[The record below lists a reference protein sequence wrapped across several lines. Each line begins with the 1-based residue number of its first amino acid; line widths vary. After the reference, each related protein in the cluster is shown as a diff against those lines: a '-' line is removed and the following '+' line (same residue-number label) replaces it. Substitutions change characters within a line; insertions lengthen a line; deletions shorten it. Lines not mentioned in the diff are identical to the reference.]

1 MHLQLSHDDLTLE
14 QVGLVLSS
22 QVTELSVA
30 AEAMLAVQRSYTYIQ
45 GKIED
50 DTSLYYGINTGF
62 GSLCD
67 VSIPK
72 SDIQQLQLNL
82 LRSHACGAGE
92 EVPYPLV
99 RLMLVLKI
107 KNLIA
112 GHSGVSVTLV
122 EQLLSL
128 YNNDITPLI
137 YQLGSLGASGD
148 LAPLA
153 HLALPA
159 VGEGRVRYKGLE
171 MAAADALHIAGI
183 EAHVLQAKEGLAL
196 INGTQFSAAY
206 MSYAV
211 LQSHRM
217 IEMATNYAAVSIEA
231 YACDHSPYEVY
242 THEVRRHSGQIEI
255 AKQVY
260 AWISTSKIR
269 SACSSVQDPY
279 AFRCVPQVHG
289 ASLTAVEHAR
299 AIILQEINAVT
310 DNPNIF
316 AEDDRIISGG
326 NFHAQPLAMVLDY
339 MALAIAELGS
349 ISERRIYKLINGD
362 RDLPAYL
369 ADNPGLES
377 GYMIAQYTA
386 ASIVSQN
393 KQWCTPASIDSIV
406 SSKGQE
412 DHVSMAANA
421 ATKCYRIIDNVW
433 QVLAIE
439 LMIAVRAIEYRAPL
453 RPSPSTQ
460 RLVDKYR
467 ATIPRVKGDHII
479 HDHMQAAL
487 AFVRAE
493 V

>member
-1 MHLQLSHDDLTLE
+1 MLLQLSHDDLTLDHVAMILRGE
-14 QVGLVLSS
+14 
-22 QVTELSVA
+22 VTELSVSPH
-30 AEAMLAVQRSYTYIQ
+30 AMDVVARSFRYVQE
-45 GKIED
+45 KIHED
-50 DTSLYYGINTGF
+50 EVLYYGINTGF
-62 GSLCD
+62 GSLCN

-92 EVPYPLV
+92 EVPYSIV

-112 GHSGVSVTLV
+112 GYSGVSQALV
-122 EQLLSL
+122 QQLINL
-128 YNNDITPLI
+128 YNHDITPI
-137 YQLGSLGASGD
+137 VYQLGSLGASGD

-159 VGEGRVRYKGLE
+159 VGEGRVRYRGLE
-171 MAAADALHIAGI
+171 MTAIDALHIAGLVQ
-183 EAHVLQAKEGLAL
+183 HTLQAKEGLAL

-206 MSYAV
+206 MCHAV
-211 LQSHRM
+211 LHGRHM
-217 IEMATNYAAVSIEA
+217 ISTATQYAAMSMEA

-242 THEVRRHSGQIEI
+242 THKVRRHSGQIAI
-255 AKQVY
+255 AQQVH
-260 AWISTSKIR
+260 AWIESSDISIPGT
-269 SACSSVQDPY
+269 SVQDPY
-279 AFRCVPQVHG
+279 SFRCVPQVHG
-289 ASLTAVEHAR
+289 ASLAAVEHAS
-299 AIILQEINAVT
+299 AILLQEINAVT

-316 AEDDRIISGG
+316 AQDDRIISGG

-339 MALAIAELGS
+339 LAIAIAELGS

-362 RDLPAYL
+362 RGLPPYL

-393 KQWCTPASIDSIV
+393 KQLCTPASIDSII

-439 LMIAVRAIEYRAPL
+439 LMIGVRAIEYRAPL
-453 RPSPSTQ
+453 RPSHSTAD
-460 RLVDKYR
+460 LVKRYR
-467 ATIPRVKGDHII
+467 AVIPQVVGDHII
-479 HDHMQAAL
+479 HDHMQQAL
-487 AFVRAE
+487 AFAKL
-493 V
+493 